1 MNKYILR
8 AAVIFAL
15 SAGPGN
21 AATILISEVDD
32 FSTGGMNVNA
42 DGSDT
47 VVASGAIGGYR
58 TVSMTKVGNFGANA
72 DVYTSLGIYA
82 HNAGA
87 NTSAISTI
95 TWDANGGGLG
105 GLDWSTGYFGQTF
118 DLDIVS
124 IDQGFVDLTLLVED
138 TFGGSGSYTL
148 SGLGAGLQKF
158 NFSVFTGVDF
168 SSVDSLSL
176 IVDGDQASDLA
187 LNALGVFWDDTAV
200 PPTPTFASVPE
211 PTVLALLGTGLA
223 AFGYRKKEK

>member
-1 MNKYILR
+1 MALHTMECSIVTLNFKFRVYKMNKYILR

-138 TFGGSGSYTL
+138 TFASLKKTCRKHDL
-148 SGLGAGLQKF
+148 S
-158 NFSVFTGVDF
+158 
-168 SSVDSLSL
+168 
-176 IVDGDQASDLA
+176 
-187 LNALGVFWDDTAV
+187 FWDYLKDR
-200 PPTPTFASVPE
+200 
-211 PTVLALLGTGLA
+211 LLGIGDLSNNPKMISH
-223 AFGYRKKEK
+223 AFDRSFLDWQKYLWLSVLHHFGII